1 MPSRFLTPI
10 RVGIFLGVA
19 TAAAYLIGS
28 GRSFGY
34 DAAATFANYVA
45 TPNLADAFAVH
56 SVLPSIQLKYIASN
70 DHVFL
75 SLVSHVIYSVTGS
88 RSEVVYRMVPAL
100 AAGGTVGVST
110 AVLAKRFGLVA
121 GACAGI
127 FIATNPLFVESS
139 RDLRGYSLAALLS
152 VLATISLSPQ
162 GRGLGRG
169 ARVVY
174 AVLMGLAI
182 ATHVFAIVVLLGHV
196 VWVAIRKSRADLIQ
210 LAAAWIAALVIG
222 AAANANI
229 EVMVFVQHGFPASQ
243 FDPTFP
249 RDLVLFLLGAPV
261 LLSVGL
267 WLSTFGLGIWTV
279 RREPLVWA
287 AVGVVAVVVVV
298 LWLILQPAYLYPR
311 FFIFLIPGI
320 AYVMAAA
327 IQRWKVLAPVVLAG
341 AVAAVVAQ
349 VPGYTADPLALP
361 QAAAAVESARHAGLT
376 ACVIHSDEQ
385 VLAAYTTDFKVVT
398 TAGELAACDEVVVV
412 SWNVDLALRDLAA
425 QEFPRRALLPAG
437 YPAVVLER

>member
-19 TAAAYLIGS
+19 TGAAYLIGS

-139 RDLRGYSLAALLS
+139 RDLRGYSLAALLAL
-152 VLATISLSPQ
+152 LATISLSPQ

-169 ARVVY
+169 ARVLY

-182 ATHVFAIVVLLGHV
+182 ATHVFAIVVLLAHV
-196 VWVAIRKSRADLIQ
+196 VWIAMRKSRADLIQ
-210 LAAAWIAALVIG
+210 LAPAWIAAMVIG

-361 QAAAAVESARHAGLT
+361 QAAAAVESAGHAGRS

-385 VLAAYTTDFKVVT
+385 VLAAYTTHFKVVT
-398 TAGELAACDEVVVV
+398 TAGELAGCDEVVVV
-412 SWNVDLALRDLAA
+412 SWNVDLVLRDFAA
-425 QEFPRRALLPAG
+425 QEFPRRTLLPAG
-437 YPAVVLER
+437 YPAVVLGR